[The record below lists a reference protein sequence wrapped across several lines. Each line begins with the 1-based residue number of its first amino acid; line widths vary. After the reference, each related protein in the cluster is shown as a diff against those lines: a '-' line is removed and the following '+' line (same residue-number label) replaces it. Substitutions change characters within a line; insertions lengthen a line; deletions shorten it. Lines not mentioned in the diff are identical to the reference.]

1 MNAVIFKRIMLQTPQ
16 DVKNFCYSVSSLPRN
31 VSVKVKHDTYVV
43 DGKSILGMFS
53 LDLSNPVLSIPNT
66 STHFTFAFHLGL
78 DVDINHSSSSHG

>member
-1 MNAVIFKRIMLQTPQ
+1 MNDVIFKRIMLQTPQ

-53 LDLSNPVLSIPNT
+53 LDLSQP
-66 STHFTFAFHLGL
+66 
-78 DVDINHSSSSHG
+78 VDIIFDSKDLLDPDKVNKAIYPWEV

>member
-1 MNAVIFKRIMLQTPQ
+1 MNDVIFKRIMLQTPQ

-53 LDLSNPVLSIPNT
+53 LNLSDPVTVVIESKDLLNS
-66 STHFTFAFHLGL
+66 
-78 DVDINHSSSSHG
+78 DEVDKIFYPWEV

>member
-1 MNAVIFKRIMLQTPQ
+1 MNDVIFKRIMLQTPQ

-53 LDLSNPVLSIPNT
+53 LDLSNPV
-66 STHFTFAFHLGL
+66 
-78 DVDINHSSSSHG
+78 DVICESVDLLNPEVINKAIYSWELEE